1 MTDADEPVTHPDK
14 LQETVFGRLWR
25 WMTEPHVSLTKQEQR
40 NEARLLAALFLP
52 IPLLMIVL
60 ALIRQQGYTTFKP
73 ETAPYMLFVLGSV
86 AAAYVLSRTLYYKA
100 GCIVVSIG
108 LLAFIF
114 GSLSVET
121 NPQAILALPP
131 YLLLI
136 VIFACLVL
144 NIYWTFAAALAAL
157 AALFLL
163 PAVTPLATQA
173 VVVDHA
179 RFIIICSLLLIT
191 YSYLRQRDRET
202 LRTRTHA
209 LEESQRRYRSLLE
222 ASFEPLVIHDQG
234 VIIDMNPAAEELIG
248 YKLDELHGEHVAMFV
263 KAEDRNKMQTVVPE
277 AGPRRYELDLMRK
290 DGSFFPAE
298 VRTKSHIYQDRIVRV
313 ASLRNIA
320 TARQAEQQRLEL
332 ALERVQLEIL
342 QKLIRNL
349 SHDLRTPLAVIKT
362 SLYLLERSLTDPARH
377 HKHIEVVRG
386 QTQRLQEIMD
396 DVILLSRLDNAR
408 PRDFEFELVDLDVIL
423 RDLINSFEI
432 QTAKKQLAISYT
444 CANEAKAIEAD
455 PTALGKALKCLVNN
469 AISYTQARGKIA
481 VEAGLKGE
489 AVEITVQDNGIGI
502 APEDV
507 THIFDHFYRVDPARS
522 SENGGAGLGL
532 TIARKLIA
540 LHDGTIEVKSEPG
553 RGSAFTITLPLRQQN
568 HEISEQIAN

>member
-1 MTDADEPVTHPDK
+1 M
-14 LQETVFGRLWR
+14 
-25 WMTEPHVSLTKQEQR
+25 
-40 NEARLLAALFLP
+40 LL
-52 IPLLMIVL
+52 
-60 ALIRQQGYTTFKP
+60 
-73 ETAPYMLFVLGSV
+73 VLGSV
-86 AAAYVLSRTLYYKA
+86 AVSYVLSRTPHYRF
-100 GCIVVSIG
+100 GCIVISAG
-108 LLAFIF
+108 LLAFVF

-163 PAVTPLATQA
+163 PTVTPLATQA
-173 VVVDHA
+173 IIVDHA
-179 RFIIICSLLLIT
+179 RFITICSLLLIT

-202 LRTRTHA
+202 LRIRTRA

-248 YKLDELHGEHVAMFV
+248 YRLDDLRGEHVAMFV
-263 KAEDRNKMQTVVPE
+263 KPEDRNKMQTVAPE
-277 AGPRRYELDLMRK
+277 AGPRRYELDLMHK
-290 DGSFFPAE
+290 DGSLFPAE

-362 SLYLLERSLTDPARH
+362 SLYLLERSLADPTRH

-386 QTQRLQEIMD
+386 QTHRLQEIMD

-408 PRDFEFELVDLDVIL
+408 PRDFEFEVVDLDAIL

-469 AISYTQARGKIA
+469 AISYTQARGNIGI
-481 VEAGLKGE
+481 EARLQGE

-507 THIFDHFYRVDPARS
+507 THIFDHFYRADPARS

-553 RGSAFTITLPLRQQN
+553 RGSVFTITLPMRQQN
-568 HEISEQIAN
+568 HELPEQIVN